1 MLSSNQS
8 ILLDEIISIK
18 KTKPNTELE
27 ARITKNVSVEQFR
40 RLAKFLKRAGYD
52 RNEEPEV
59 LDINFYANER
69 KDQNMSIRYSII
81 GLDNIRNYCKLERP
95 VQYVSMYKSRIQ
107 WPQIIIDKYSSEQFS
122 HNGVFINI
130 RDFDYRINLKS
141 EVLPDEKGIY
151 LDRDADRADI
161 ELKELT
167 QRVGYDNIFKT
178 FRFKKRT
185 SFTTNDGNYR
195 IDLTMIKNSK
205 KTISLSG
212 SEDMFLT
219 KSFKESNTL
228 NEKEFY
234 EVEIEYIGKELQ
246 NIQRDLIGQMG
257 LVHAILFS
265 KTNTSLSNSTQQQIK
280 IEYCSLMKKML
291 INYTKIQIK
300 EIQDY
305 STGIRNPDN
314 RYNLQ
319 NNFAS
324 RLENLDSN
332 NLMKNHLYRSLVNK
346 ITEINEMSND
356 DNKLFFIPKVISMG
370 LENLQTDFSV
380 NIRNNYTVTDKTDG
394 ETMIL
399 YCSNSP
405 NTSIYLIDSNM
416 NIYPVIQSDKAL
428 GEWNTI
434 AGSILVG
441 EFVQK
446 KKHSQQSPDDDERMI
461 PGFYTFD
468 IYVNNNNDTRMLPLV
483 SKKPEQRSRIQIAQ
497 SLISKINAIGNLN
510 CEFSVKRFYL
520 AENESDNTEIFKLTK
535 QIWDKKD
542 TQEFTYDLDGVI
554 YTPADM
560 PVGFDRS
567 RWYWASQMSSRW
579 VYNMKWKPA
588 EDNTIDFLVSIEKEE
603 IEVDKSK
610 NIYVQRDKIRY
621 KTVITNEKV
630 DFIPYKTVHL
640 YCGYRANYNGN
651 PCIKN
656 TESKNPRD
664 MVKYVST
671 KFTPTNPYEPLAYI
685 ANILLDQ
692 NNNMLGTRDQCRIL
706 DNTIVE
712 FGFDIEKYITAKND
726 EERAE
731 LWIPLRTRIDKTE
744 SYHKS
749 LSDKERIF
757 RVYEKYINSSYS
769 KGYRWRPNE
778 VFELQMLKVI
788 VDKFRLHVIPIP
800 RDDSDPT
807 YLYSILTSFENKK
820 ILKNIIKN
828 SLDIPVPIS
837 FGNDFEI
844 ANAIWNSIHNP
855 ITVSIIT
862 TGENIRPLHDTEE
875 VYYNRDTNIARDKS
889 ITFELQEFHNKF
901 VKNKELYAV
910 ATKMLKE
917 SGMSDIY
924 LLDLACGKGGDL
936 HKWNNNN
943 IKRVV
948 GIDINSNN
956 IYDPKDGACVRYN
969 EFIKKMETF
978 NITSNL
984 EQVDFLYGDVSINI
998 KTSECMKSEHS
1009 RELQQELWK
1018 VYDKRGFDLI
1028 SIQFALHYLFETE
1041 SKLDGFL
1048 KNVSENLRAG
1058 GLFIGT
1064 CFDGNSIYEL
1074 LKSLNSGESISGES
1088 DGITIY
1094 KIKKLYENIGEIIP
1108 NDSRSIGLPIEV
1120 YIQSIN
1126 QSIKEYLVSYD
1137 LLVKKMA
1144 DIHLY
1149 PVKTALFDEIY
1160 HKYKTEFPK
1169 LTSLKQ
1175 QHKDLSFLN
1184 RCFIFKKGESKE
1196 IQIEDIY
1203 RNIMSM
1209 RANPDVNKALSHGL
1223 KQKNWDTL
1231 KVLLEN
1237 LDMKINEANFKELT
1251 QKLTS
1256 EKGTIVVEPLRK
1268 KKTVLQALVSEESA
1282 AKADESVST
1291 VSNGPVSTV
1300 SKGPESLS
1308 TVSKGPESLSTVS
1321 KTDEPGGKAAEPLTK
1336 APVGKGP
1343 EGLAKFNRNFGNIES
1358 KIMELRVGKYTSD
1371 ALKAWLT
1378 HLEQVRTLYKP
1389 EFNMPGK
1396 IKELDTTIE
1405 KVRERLKGN

>member
-18 KTKPNTELE
+18 KTKPHTELE
-27 ARITKNVSVEQFR
+27 ARITKNISVEQFR
-40 RLAKFLKRAGYD
+40 RLAKFLKRAGYH
-52 RNEEPEV
+52 RQEEPEV

-69 KDQNMSIRYSII
+69 KDQNMSIRYSIV
-81 GLDNIRNYCKLERP
+81 GLDNIRNYCKIERP

-107 WPQIIIDKYSSEQFS
+107 WPQSILDKYPSEHFS
-122 HNGVFINI
+122 HNSIYINI
-130 RDFDYRINLKS
+130 QDFDYRINLKS
-141 EVLPDEKGIY
+141 EVLPDENGKFQ
-151 LDRDADRADI
+151 DRDADRAYS
-161 ELKELT
+161 ELQELVE
-167 QRVGYDNIFKT
+167 RVGYDNIFKT

-185 SFTTNDGNYR
+185 SFTTNDGQFR

-205 KTISLSG
+205 KTISFSG
-212 SEDMFLT
+212 SEDLFLT

-234 EVEIEYIGKELQ
+234 EVEIEYIGKETE
-246 NIQRDLIGQMG
+246 NIKKDLIKQMD
-257 LVHAILFS
+257 LVHTILFS
-265 KTNTSLSNSTQQQIK
+265 KTNTSMSNSTQQQIK
-280 IEYCSLMKKML
+280 VEYCSLMKKML
-291 INYTKIQIK
+291 INFTKIQIK
-300 EIQDY
+300 EIEEY
-305 STGIRNPDN
+305 AKGERYPSN

-319 NNFAS
+319 NNFPS
-324 RLENLDSN
+324 RLENVDPS

-346 ITEINEMSND
+346 ITEINEMPND

-370 LENLQTDFSV
+370 LENLQPDFSV

-399 YCSNSP
+399 YCSNSA

-416 NIYPVIQSDKAL
+416 NVYPVIQSDKPL
-428 GEWNTI
+428 GEWNKI
-434 AGSILVG
+434 AGSIVVG

-446 KKHSQQSPDDDERMI
+446 KKHSEQSPDDDERLI

-483 SKKPEQRSRIQIAQ
+483 TMNPEQRSRIQIAE
-497 SLISKINAIGNLN
+497 SVIRKINAIGNLN
-510 CEFSVKRFYL
+510 CEFYVKRFYV
-520 AENESDNTEIFKLTK
+520 AENQSDNTEIFKLTK

-542 TQEFTYDLDGVI
+542 TPEFTYDLDGVI

-560 PVGFDRS
+560 PVGFDSS
-567 RWYWASQMSSRW
+567 RWYWATQMSSRW

-630 DFIPYKTVHL
+630 DLIPYKTVHL

-656 TESKNPRD
+656 TDSKNPRD

-685 ANILLDQ
+685 ANIFLDK

-712 FGFDIEKYITAKND
+712 FGFDIEKYTSAKSD

-757 RVYEKYINSSYS
+757 RLFEKYMNSTYS
-769 KGYRWRPNE
+769 RGYRWRPNE
-778 VFELQMLKVI
+778 VFELKMLKLI
-788 VDKFRLHVIPIP
+788 LDKFRLHATPIP

-807 YLYSILTSFENKK
+807 YIYSTLTGFENKK

-828 SLDIPVPIS
+828 SLDIPVPIL

-862 TGENIRPLHDTEE
+862 TGQNIRPLRDTEE

-901 VKNKELYAV
+901 VKNKELYHV
-910 ATKMLKE
+910 ATQMLKD
-917 SGMSDIY
+917 SGTSDIY

-969 EFIKKMETF
+969 EFSKKMETF
-978 NITSNL
+978 HITSNL
-984 EQVDFLYGDVSINI
+984 EQVDFLYGDVSLNI

-1028 SIQFALHYLFETE
+1028 SIQFALHYLFESE

-1048 KNVSENLRAG
+1048 RNVSENLRAG

-1064 CFDGNSIYEL
+1064 CFDGNQVYER

-1094 KIKKLYENIGEIIP
+1094 KIKKLYENIGETIP

-1126 QSIKEYLVSYD
+1126 QSIREYLVSYD
-1137 LLVKKMA
+1137 VLVKKMA
-1144 DIHLY
+1144 EIHLY
-1149 PVKTALFDEIY
+1149 PVKTSLFDEIY

-1184 RCFIFKKGESKE
+1184 RCFIFKKGESME
-1196 IQIEDIY
+1196 IQVEDIY

-1231 KVLLEN
+1231 KSLLQN
-1237 LDMKINEANFKELT
+1237 LDIKMSEANFVQLT

-1256 EKGTIVVEPLRK
+1256 EKATIVLEPLRK
-1268 KKTVLQALVSEESA
+1268 KKPILQGLASEESVA
-1282 AKADESVST
+1282 
-1291 VSNGPVSTV
+1291 
-1300 SKGPESLS
+1300 
-1308 TVSKGPESLSTVS
+1308 KGPESLSTVS
-1321 KTDEPGGKAAEPLTK
+1321 KTDEPGGKAVEPTVK
-1336 APVGKGP
+1336 QPMQP
-1343 EGLAKFNRNFGNIES
+1343 TMTGLDKFNKNFEKIEL
-1358 KIMELRVGKYTSD
+1358 KIMELRKGKFSKD
-1371 ALKAWLT
+1371 ALQAWLT
-1378 HLEQVRTLYKP
+1378 HLELVRTLYKP
-1389 EFNMPGK
+1389 EFNMDGK
-1396 IKELDTTIE
+1396 IKELDITIE
-1405 KVRERLKGN
+1405 IVKERLKA